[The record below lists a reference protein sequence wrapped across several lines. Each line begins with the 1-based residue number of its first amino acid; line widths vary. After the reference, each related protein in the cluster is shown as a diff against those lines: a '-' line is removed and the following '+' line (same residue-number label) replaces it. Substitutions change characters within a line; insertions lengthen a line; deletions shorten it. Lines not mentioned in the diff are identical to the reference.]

1 MAVGTVGEVRNAA
14 KAGQWGDLAPLTP
27 DPSPPFRGRGEDE
40 LPVASWDSVF
50 FFADARETLR

>member
-27 DPSPPFRGRGEDE
+27 DPSPPFRQAVDLVDFR
-40 LPVASWDSVF
+40 
-50 FFADARETLR
+50 RT